1 MIPLLEDLL
10 HDGAQQL
17 DLLEQRH
24 RQDAPVPE
32 LVELLGRLCLH
43 LQADVKNLRNALL
56 EVMHLLHQV
65 SEVERLLDLCAFKQ
79 CLVHGANENQH
90 LAPVDMRWV
99 SDLLHACSA
108 LLILELLGEVQIL
121 LVYSLHNVRLEESL
135 EHL

>member
-1 MIPLLEDLL
+1 
-10 HDGAQQL
+10 
-17 DLLEQRH
+17 
-24 RQDAPVPE
+24 
-32 LVELLGRLCLH
+32 
-43 LQADVKNLRNALL
+43 
-56 EVMHLLHQV
+56 MHLLHQV
-65 SEVERLLDLCAFKQ
+65 FEVERLLDLCAFKQ